1 MNKPLQRLKYLLDA
15 CASRD
20 PRYQEAYGKALRAAG
35 PILGDL
41 PKHFDFSE
49 WPDAELI
56 YETHHHLQSML
67 VNCVTSTGHKPD
79 LHMNLQMIESA
90 IPVPKPKPRP

>member
-1 MNKPLQRLKYLLDA
+1 MNKPLQRLKYLLES

-20 PRYQEAYGKALRAAG
+20 PRYREAYDQALRAAG
-35 PILGDL
+35 SILGEL

-56 YETHHHLQSML
+56 NETHHHLQSML
-67 VNCVTSTGHKPD
+67 IGCVYGTGTVPD
-79 LHMNLQMIESA
+79 FHQSLQTIERAMPMPSDCD
-90 IPVPKPKPRP
+90 PL